1 MQIHRAGPDGA
12 AAGHGY
18 AGFAEPG
25 QQRAE
30 HEHRGAHGFDQFI
43 GGFRAERAGGH
54 GDLPVF
60 KGVRAAEQFK
70 EFEGGTDIPQ
80 IRDIGVGHGFVEQD
94 AAHEDGESRVF
105 GAAHMHDAGQR
116 NAAFDD
122 QFVHELSLYVGPE
135 KPGVAGWMED
145 APREGGTLARSVC
158 GS

>member
-70 EFEGGTDIPQ
+70 ELEGGTDIPQ
-80 IRDIGVGHGFVEQD
+80 IRDIGLGHLLFEQYAD
-94 AAHEDGESRVF
+94 
-105 GAAHMHDAGQR
+105 
-116 NAAFDD
+116 N
-122 QFVHELSLYVGPE
+122 
-135 KPGVAGWMED
+135 
-145 APREGGTLARSVC
+145 
-158 GS
+158 